1 MDKLYVFTLTG
12 GIDKRAIVV
21 ANDINE
27 ALVIL
32 QTECIKS
39 GKNLSIES
47 VSENKFSTQ
56 GFTRNDNV
64 SFETVY
70 DIARGNHNSKGSE
83 QLDKFSDVNS
93 SKLSQLKSALDNPHL
108 MGNLARRNDI
118 KHQINDLL

>member
-12 GIDKRAIVV
+12 GTDKRAIIV

-64 SFETVY
+64 HFETVY
-70 DIARGNHNSKGSE
+70 DIARGNHNSKGGE
-83 QLDKFSDVNS
+83 QLDKFSDVNP

-108 MGNLARRNDI
+108 MSNLARRNDI

>member
-12 GIDKRAIVV
+12 GTDKRAIIV

-39 GKNLSIES
+39 RKNLSIES

-64 SFETVY
+64 HFETVY
-70 DIARGNHNSKGSE
+70 DIARGNHNSKGGE
-83 QLDKFSDVNS
+83 QLDKFSDVNP

-108 MGNLARRNDI
+108 MSNLARRNDI

>member
-1 MDKLYVFTLTG
+1 MDKLYVFTLKSGT
-12 GIDKRAIVV
+12 DKRAIVV
-21 ANDINE
+21 ANDVNE
-27 ALVIL
+27 ALNIL
-32 QTECIKS
+32 QTECIKL
-39 GKNLSIES
+39 GKSTSVES

-64 SFETVY
+64 YFESVY

-83 QLDKFSDVNS
+83 ELDKFSDVTS
-93 SKLSQLKSALDNPHL
+93 SKLSRLKSALDNPHL